1 MMKTGNTIF
10 HYTSNEKSMSRRPT
24 TRIQLG
30 DDMLKVFKKII
41 ASDTPE
47 DKSKRNLL
55 FRRKISDS
63 SICCSN
69 EGSPTKTNYSNSA
82 SLIQRCFPNDG
93 TVVCSPTWKDGSLG
107 LYNGQHIKPVDQMI
121 AMEENNT
128 AHGMN
133 KLKFSKTNVTELSF
147 SNIVAKDI
155 PAGRDN
161 TRYSKRLRTSGI
173 KEYTLT
179 KQIQFNEIHAMI
191 KRSYM

>member
-10 HYTSNEKSMSRRPT
+10 RYTSNEKNRSRRPT
-24 TRIQLG
+24 TRTQLG
-30 DDMLKVFKKII
+30 DDMLKVFKKMI
-41 ASDTPE
+41 ASDTSE
-47 DKSKRNLL
+47 DKLKQNLV
-55 FRRKISDS
+55 FRRKRCDS

-93 TVVCSPTWKDGSLG
+93 RVICSPTWNDGSLG
-107 LYNGQHIKPVDQMI
+107 GYNGQQIKPVDQMI

-128 AHGMN
+128 DGMK
-133 KLKFSKTNVTELSF
+133 KLRISKTNVTDLSF

-179 KQIQFNEIHAMI
+179 KQIQFNEIML
-191 KRSYM
+191 